1 MNAVL
6 ASKPDFEYPQLATR
20 HELAMRHL
28 ELMHETRMLKGDMDH
43 RFAMLDLTINSLR
56 RDLSHAADTQRQCI
70 LALTGA
76 LVISSFCMLLT
87 LIAN

>member
-43 RFAMLDLTINSLR
+43 RFAMLL
-56 RDLSHAADTQRQCI
+56 HAADTQRQCI

-76 LVISSFCMLLT
+76 LVISSFCMLLA